1 MTPTPT
7 PTPTPATTP
16 AANGRV
22 VALAHHAARAVLEG
36 VLDRHG
42 LTFHQNVLF
51 RAVVVGGSVDSI
63 PVGPGSVTTGSVTTG
78 SIGRDELVAD
88 VAGSLKTD
96 ETLVRGVVEEA
107 AAAGLLEQDPA
118 DASRVRLT
126 AAGLERYERAA
137 AETAE
142 VSARLYDGIPPE
154 DLAVA
159 GRVLT
164 LVTDRANA
172 ELDRA

>member
-1 MTPTPT
+1 MTTTPTPT
-7 PTPTPATTP
+7 PTP

-51 RAVVVGGSVDSI
+51 RAVVVGGSVGSI
-63 PVGPGSVTTGSVTTG
+63 PVGPGSVTTG

-88 VAGSLKTD
+88 VTGSLKTD

-164 LVTDRANA
+164 LVAERANA
-172 ELDRA
+172 ALAHA